1 MSDSYLMHETP
12 ARSLVPARGNRY
24 DDDLWQLAYEIWAF
38 QADRN
43 CTRTHALL
51 YEKIRETADE
61 DGVLVDDES
70 LNIPTVRQIQNRARN
85 EDWSARATLEIA
97 SIAPKLY
104 KQFNARL
111 FAQVEAA
118 QAFDGDVLAGVYDHY
133 HSPGILAT
141 KEKVAARIQ
150 QLAAVGTAAGLL
162 PPQIPTPTVK
172 EIDPNEDILSIGR
185 KMREKLDER
194 REGQR

>member
-1 MSDSYLMHETP
+1 MTDYALVYETP
-12 ARSLVPARGNRY
+12 ASSLVPARGNRY
-24 DDDLWQLAYEIWAF
+24 SDEMWQLAYEIWAF

-61 DGVLVDDES
+61 DGVIIDDES
-70 LNIPTVRQIQNRARN
+70 LNIPTVRQIQYRARN
-85 EDWSARATLEIA
+85 EDWPARATMEIA

-111 FAQVEAA
+111 FAQVEMA
-118 QAFDGDVLAGVYDHY
+118 QAFDGDILSGVYDNY
-133 HSPGILAT
+133 DKPGILAT

-162 PPQIPTPTVK
+162 PPQIPTPPVK
-172 EIDPNEDILSIGR
+172 EVSKDTPIAELGR
-185 KMREKLDER
+185 LMREKLDER